1 MSQVVGEHITL
12 RPEQVKSVLEG
23 LKEKELISEQD
34 EQYQLSKD
42 LYQLANRM
50 IIIDNVINVEA
61 VGKNKQEEII
71 NTGFTCM
78 QSGIHDLLF
87 IDYDGSEILLE
98 TISSELLLEYIGR
111 FLKLEVF
118 NSEN

>member
-1 MSQVVGEHITL
+1 MVGEHVTL
-12 RPEQVKSVLEG
+12 RQEQVKTVLDG
-23 LKEKELISEQD
+23 LREKELISEQD
-34 EQYQLSKD
+34 GQYQLSQE
-42 LYQLANRM
+42 LCQLANRM

-61 VGKNKQEEII
+61 VGKNKDQEII